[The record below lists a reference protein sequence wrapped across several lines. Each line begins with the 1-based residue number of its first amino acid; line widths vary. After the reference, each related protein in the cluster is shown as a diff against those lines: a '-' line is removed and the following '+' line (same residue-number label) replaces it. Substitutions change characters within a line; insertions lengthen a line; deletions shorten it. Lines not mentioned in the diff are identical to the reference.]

1 MAKSLERSEQLN
13 IVKIDGMQNH
23 ALMYRESSEEL
34 RKGVEMNMRVS

>member
-23 ALMYRESSEEL
+23 ALMYRESLEEL
-34 RKGVEMNMRVS
+34 RKGEEMNMRVS